1 MIPMMLKEII
11 PCASLCFLLCCCASA
26 DLTIVG
32 GTRGQ
37 REAIQWVYADRI
49 PLQFHTS
56 QSIAVQILNDTDM
69 DSFLNDSNG
78 QPVSND
84 NSDDS
89 VDGVYEDGPPVI
101 TLRASRPDD
110 ELEYT
115 ASHEYGHYVWRTRL
129 NGQQKRAYNRIYAI
143 QKSLGN
149 LISDYAGYSVDEG
162 FAEAFATYANQS
174 EGSAVISVPMYT
186 PKAAKSAR
194 PDTNRPYTTTSKAA
208 FQINDNSESVSCR

>member
-1 MIPMMLKEII
+1 MIPMMLKKII

-162 FAEAFATYANQS
+162 FAEAFATYANFPAQLKAKDPLSYQFLCTLQRLQS
-174 EGSAVISVPMYT
+174 QHGRIQIDLTQQQVKLP
-186 PKAAKSAR
+186 
-194 PDTNRPYTTTSKAA
+194 SK
-208 FQINDNSESVSCR
+208 

>member
-1 MIPMMLKEII
+1 MLKKII
-11 PCASLCFLLCCCASA
+11 PCAGLCFLLCCCASA

-115 ASHEYGHYVWRTRL
+115 ASHEYGHYIWSTRL

-162 FAEAFATYANQS
+162 FAEAFATYANFPAQLKAKDPLSYQFLCTLQRLQS
-174 EGSAVISVPMYT
+174 QHGRIQIDLTQQQVKLP
-186 PKAAKSAR
+186 
-194 PDTNRPYTTTSKAA
+194 SK
-208 FQINDNSESVSCR
+208 

>member
-1 MIPMMLKEII
+1 MTDKMIPMMLKKII

-162 FAEAFATYANQS
+162 FAEAFATYANFPAQLKAKDPLSYQFLCTLQRLQS
-174 EGSAVISVPMYT
+174 QHGRIQIDLTQQQVKLP
-186 PKAAKSAR
+186 
-194 PDTNRPYTTTSKAA
+194 SK
-208 FQINDNSESVSCR
+208 